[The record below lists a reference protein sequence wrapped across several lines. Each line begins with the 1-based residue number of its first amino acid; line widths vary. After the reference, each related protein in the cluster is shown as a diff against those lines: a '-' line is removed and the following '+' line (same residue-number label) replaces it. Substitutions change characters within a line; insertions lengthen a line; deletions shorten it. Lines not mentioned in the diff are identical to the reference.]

1 MNVYWAS
8 YILAIKK
15 IIKNKQMKYPLLFLA
30 AICWLLSCNNS
41 SNLGKTNE
49 DDDSSSDRVS
59 TRDSVVVVDSI
70 TAADTTSA
78 IMPGEPVIQVTVPAE
93 TLPVARLVRT
103 ITSDMQSVNVTITD
117 LDVGQL
123 RINIS
128 HSKPDANI
136 RISQIVKPDGST
148 DGPFGQQLVYD
159 IKQKGNYTLIINKSN
174 MASGSQTGDVFIAL
188 ER

>member
-1 MNVYWAS
+1 
-8 YILAIKK
+8 
-15 IIKNKQMKYPLLFLA
+15 MKYPLLFLVS
-30 AICWLLSCNNS
+30 ICWVLSCNNS
-41 SNLGKTNE
+41 SNLSKTNE
-49 DDDSSSDRVS
+49 DDDSSGNRVS

-103 ITSDMQSVNVTITD
+103 ITSDMQSVNVTVTD

-128 HSKPDANI
+128 HSRPDANI

-159 IKQKGNYTLIINKSN
+159 IKQRGNYTLIISKSN
-174 MASGSQTGDVFIAL
+174 MASGSQTGDVFITL